1 MENKIIE
8 NLKSKVKESSTLLYM
23 KNLKRLNGN
32 QEIKNL
38 NFLKDTPEIFSKI
51 EKYKPNTQKTY
62 LISIVSVLKAQP
74 NMKKYHKTYY
84 DAMMKLNGELKVNNT
99 KSDSQSEN
107 WITQEE
113 VLAKWEELKNLVPK
127 DKKKLSEEEFY
138 NLLEFVVLSLYVC
151 QAPRRNADYQN
162 NYIVKKMMPE
172 LPTEHNYTDI
182 EKNEFVFNNYKTQ
195 SKYKTQ
201 IIPFNSELT
210 SILTMWLKYHPL
222 KKFLKSNPIP
232 LLVSYEGE
240 PFVQTNSITRILNKI
255 FGKKIGVSMLRNIYL
270 TDKFGDTIKDLHETT
285 LDMGTS
291 AGTAEN
297 NYIKID

>member
-1 MENKIIE
+1 MES
-8 NLKSKVKESSTLLYM
+8 LKAKVKDSSVLLYM
-23 KNLKRLNGN
+23 KNLKRLNNN

-62 LISIVSVLKAQP
+62 LISIVSVLKNVP
-74 NMKKYHKTYY
+74 NMKKYHKVYY

-99 KSDSQSEN
+99 KSETQEKN

-113 VLAKWEELKNLVPK
+113 VLAKWKELNENIQK
-127 DKKKLSEEEFY
+127 DKKKLTEPEYY
-138 NLLEFVVLSLYVC
+138 NLLEFVVLSLYVL
-151 QAPRRNADYQN
+151 QAPRRNADYQD
-162 NYIVKKMMPE
+162 NYIVKKMTTE
-172 LPTEHNYTDI
+172 LPTDHNYTDM
-182 EKNEFVFNNYKTQ
+182 EKKEFVFNNYKTQ

-201 IIPFNSELT
+201 IIPFNEELKT
-210 SILTMWLKYHPL
+210 ILDLWLKHHPL
-222 KKFLKSNPIP
+222 KKFLKQNPIP
-232 LLVSYEGE
+232 LLVTFEGE
-240 PFVQTNSITRILNKI
+240 PFIQTNSITRILNKI

-270 TDKFGDTIKDLHETT
+270 TDKFGDTIKDLQNTT